1 MSFSDETLMAY
12 ADGELAEPAL
22 GEVER
27 AVRIDPAV
35 AARVAQ
41 HRALRTDV
49 FAAFA
54 PVADEPVPPRLVAAA
69 LPGKVA
75 DLSAV
80 RAARAGGGHHAAA
93 SASHAA
99 EHGERGRWSWREWGG
114 VAASLAVGVLVGSL
128 VLGGG
133 AREGAGGTAI
143 AVAGADGALVARG
156 PLSNALSQQLAE
168 TRGGAVDIGVSFAA
182 KDGALCRSF
191 TMRQSAGLACRSGE
205 QWKLVMMTEAIQE
218 EAGGT
223 GEYRQAGSAMPP
235 AVLEAIDARIAGTT
249 LDAQGEQAAKLRG
262 WKR

>member
-12 ADGELAEPAL
+12 ADGELAEPAFS
-22 GEVER
+22 EVER
-27 AVRIDPAV
+27 AVRCDPAI

-41 HRALRTDV
+41 HKALRADV

-80 RAARAGGGHHAAA
+80 RAARAGGAHHAAA
-93 SASHAA
+93 SASHAP
-99 EHGERGRWSWREWGG
+99 EHGERRPWSWREWGG
-114 VAASLAVGVLVGSL
+114 VAAALVVGVLVGSL
-128 VLGGG
+128 VSGGA
-133 AREGAGGTAI
+133 AREGADGPSI
-143 AVAGADGALVARG
+143 VVAGADGALVARG
-156 PLSNALSQQLAE
+156 ALSNALSQQLAG

-191 TMRQSAGLACRSGE
+191 TVRQSAGLACRSGE
-205 QWKLVMMTEAIQE
+205 QWQVVMMTEAGE
-218 EAGGT
+218 GAAGD
-223 GEYRQAGSAMPP
+223 YRQAGSAMPS
-235 AVLEAIDARIAGTT
+235 AVLEAIDARIAGKT
-249 LDAQGEQAAKLRG
+249 LDAQAEQAVRLRD